1 MPPNA
6 TGPGRPLGDPDPHA
20 LPDLRGRRHHRLLRL
35 ERPGGRDRCFRI
47 ADGIHGTVVLP
58 ARPGGT
64 HRTFASRRLGTGV
77 FFNVPG
83 PSADDLPTAVSA
95 LLDAC
100 VYEIVCTDLD
110 GREHP
115 PFTVV
120 DLPPHPGNAAMP
132 GAVAFR
138 VRAQM
143 GAGEVHAPRA
153 GRLAVRHGGRHLIA
167 LDLRRHRPPRT

>member
-1 MPPNA
+1 MPTTAP
-6 TGPGRPLGDPDPHA
+6 GPVRHDADGV
-20 LPDLRGRRHHRLLRL
+20 PDLRGRRHPRLPEL
-35 ERPGGRDRCFRI
+35 ERGRELCFRI
-47 ADGIHGTVVLP
+47 AERIHGTVALP

-64 HRTFASRRLGTGV
+64 HRTFASRRLGTDV

-83 PSADDLPTAVSA
+83 PTARSVPAAVSA

-115 PFTVV
+115 PFTVL
-120 DLPPHPGNAAMP
+120 DLPPHSGNAAMP

-138 VRAQM
+138 VRTQM
-143 GAGEVHAPRA
+143 GAGDVDAPRT

-167 LDLRRHRPPRT
+167 LDLRRHRPHPG

>member
-1 MPPNA
+1 MPTTA
-6 TGPGRPLGDPDPHA
+6 PGSESAFRDPDADGVLDLQGRRHPR
-20 LPDLRGRRHHRLLRL
+20 LPDLERGREL
-35 ERPGGRDRCFRI
+35 CFRI
-47 ADGIHGTVVLP
+47 AERIHGTVALP
-58 ARPGGT
+58 GRADGP
-64 HRTFASRRLGTGV
+64 HRTFASRRLGTDV

-83 PSADDLPTAVSA
+83 PSAGDVPAAVSA

-100 VYEIVCTDLD
+100 VYEIVCIDLA

-115 PFTVV
+115 PFTVL

-143 GAGEVHAPRA
+143 GAGDVHAPRT
-153 GRLAVRHGGRHLIA
+153 GRLAVRHGGRRLIA
-167 LDLRRHRPPRT
+167 LDLRRHRPART

>member
-1 MPPNA
+1 MPTSAPD
-6 TGPGRPLGDPDPHA
+6 PVFHDPDDV
-20 LPDLRGRRHHRLLRL
+20 PDLQARRHSRLPGL
-35 ERPGGRDRCFRI
+35 ERPGGGELCFRI

-58 ARPGGT
+58 AHPGEA
-64 HRTFASRRLGTGV
+64 HRTFASRRLGHDV

-83 PSADDLPTAVSA
+83 PSADDVPSAVSA

-100 VYEIVCTDLD
+100 VYEIVCTGLD

-115 PFTVV
+115 PFTVL

-143 GAGEVHAPRA
+143 GAGDVHAPRT
-153 GRLAVRHGGRHLIA
+153 GRLAVRHGGRRLIA
-167 LDLRRHRPPRT
+167 LDLRRQVPPRH